1 MTKKR
6 WVVFLLLIIVVI
18 AVDVLLWW
26 RWHSHHKPA
35 PALQNVAVASVEK
48 QTPAQPS
55 QQKLS
60 SRMLFVGE
68 VFWGRGIEYYAK
80 KSPLGY
86 AFPFSGLAAAD
97 KQDFDAWVGDM
108 ECPIT
113 SKDIPYQTQVDNLLF
128 NCRPEYVPEAA
139 KWFDALTLANN
150 HTNNNDGAWGIDQT
164 RKNLEANK
172 IQYFGDY
179 NMQNLSNICEVIAM
193 PAQLTVGT
201 NEPQKTNLPVALCGY
216 DYVGNVATT
225 QAQLDVMKKF
235 SAVMPVVAMPH
246 MGVEY
251 RPTAED
257 AKVSVYRKLI
267 DNGADVVI
275 GAHPHVVQNS
285 ESYKGRLIEY
295 STGNFMFD
303 QQSLGKDTILSLGV
317 GLKLDISDAA
327 TIAAYQSATN
337 CRAFQDDCL
346 AQLAGKVTKRPTIS
360 VAYSSRCFEQS
371 SNIPR
376 KANQAVCDDILNRA
390 TWQSSTASL
399 SPTW

>member
-6 WVVFLLLIIVVI
+6 WVVLLLLIVAVI
-18 AVDVLLWW
+18 AIDIFLGW
-26 RWHSHHKPA
+26 RWFVSRKSTPQPQSA
-35 PALQNVAVASVEK
+35 PIAVAQKPNQAQSIQ
-48 QTPAQPS
+48 QTVR
-55 QQKLS
+55 

-86 AFPFSGLAAAD
+86 AFPFSGLTVAD

-113 SKDIPYQTQVDNLLF
+113 AKDIPYQTQVDSLLF
-128 NCRPEYVPEAA
+128 NCRPEYAPEAA
-139 KWFDALTLANN
+139 KWFDVLTLANN
-150 HTNNNDGAWGIDQT
+150 HTDNNGGVWGIEQT

-172 IQYFGDY
+172 VQYFGDY
-179 NMQNLSNICEVIAM
+179 NMQNLDKICEVIAM
-193 PAQLTVGT
+193 PAQLINSAGT
-201 NEPQKTNLPVALCGY
+201 TQKTSVPIALCGY

-225 QAQLDVMKKF
+225 QTQLSVMKQY
-235 SAVMPVVAMPH
+235 STVMPVVAMPH

-251 RPTAED
+251 RPTAEE
-257 AKVSVYRKLI
+257 AKVAVYHQLI

-285 ESYKGRLIEY
+285 ENYKGRLIVY

-317 GLKLDISDAA
+317 GLTLEINDAA
-327 TIAAYQSATN
+327 TIAAYQSVTD
-337 CRAFQDDCL
+337 CKLFQDDCL
-346 AQLAGKVTKRPTIS
+346 AQIRPKVTKRPAIS
-360 VAYSSRCFEQS
+360 VTYASRCFEQS

-376 KANQAVCDDILNRA
+376 KASQAVCDDILNRA
-390 TWQSSTASL
+390 TWQTATASL
-399 SPTW
+399 SSTW